1 MQKEIK
7 IAIIGAS
14 YLQIPLVLK
23 AHEMGLKSVCF
34 AWEEGAVC
42 KEYCDKFYPI
52 SILNKEEILKICKR
66 ENISAITSIS
76 SDLAVPTVTYVA
88 DKLGLIA
95 NSIESSLVS
104 TNKYLQRKEL
114 HINSILVPE
123 FENFKNLSIDM
134 LKNRFRF
141 PIVIKPVDR
150 SGSKGVVVV
159 KDTNNITENIEYSRK
174 ESLCGEIIIE
184 EFIEGEEISVESISW
199 EGNHTILA
207 YTDKV
212 TTGFP
217 HFVELEHHQP
227 SKFWKSQI
235 HDKIY
240 ETVIHSLNTLGIKY
254 GASHSELII
263 THDGKVYITEIG
275 ARMGGDFIGSHL
287 VMLST
292 GFDFVKSVIEVSL
305 NQKPVIEFNNILMSG
320 VCFYTDESKWVADF
334 VNLKHKSMVEYH
346 LDKLRDGPIQE
357 SSHRSG
363 YFIYAGNQKIEA
375 GSSYLFNDYQN

>member
-1 MQKEIK
+1 MKNK

-14 YLQIPLVLK
+14 YLQLPLVLK
-23 AHEMGLKSVCF
+23 VHEMGLKSVCF

-42 KEYCDKFYPI
+42 KEHCDKFYPI
-52 SILNKEEILKICKR
+52 SILEKEEILKICQI

-76 SDLAVPTVTYVA
+76 SDLAVPTISYVA
-88 DKLGLIA
+88 DKLNLIA
-95 NSIESSLVS
+95 NSIESSVVS
-104 TNKYLQRKEL
+104 TNKFLQRKTL
-114 HINSILVPE
+114 SNNNILVPE
-123 FENFKNLSIDM
+123 FENFKNLSIELVKD
-134 LKNRFRF
+134 RFIF
-141 PIVIKPVDR
+141 PIVLKPVDR

-159 KDTNNITENIEYSRK
+159 KDTGNLNEAIEYSK
-174 ESLCGEIIIE
+174 NESLCGEIIIE

-212 TTGFP
+212 TTGYP

-227 SKFWKSQI
+227 SKFWKSGI
-235 HDKIY
+235 HDKIFD
-240 ETVIHSLNTLGIKY
+240 TVIHSLNTLGIKY

-263 THDGKVYITEIG
+263 TNKGEVYVTEIG

-292 GFDFVKSVIEVSL
+292 GFDFMKSVIEVSL
-305 NQKPVIEFNNILMSG
+305 NHKPAIEFKNRQNAG
-320 VCFYTDESKWVADF
+320 VCFYTEKSKWVADF
-334 VNLKHKSMVEYH
+334 VKLNHRFMVEYH
-346 LDKLRDGPIQE
+346 LDKLRDSPTKE

-363 YFIYAGNQKIEA
+363 YFIYTGNQKIDS
-375 GSSYLFNDYQN
+375 GSLLEVL

>member
-1 MQKEIK
+1 
-7 IAIIGAS
+7 
-14 YLQIPLVLK
+14 
-23 AHEMGLKSVCF
+23 
-34 AWEEGAVC
+34 
-42 KEYCDKFYPI
+42 
-52 SILNKEEILKICKR
+52 
-66 ENISAITSIS
+66 
-76 SDLAVPTVTYVA
+76 
-88 DKLGLIA
+88 
-95 NSIESSLVS
+95 
-104 TNKYLQRKEL
+104 L

-263 THDGKVYITEIG
+263 TVDGKVYVTEIG

-287 VMLST
+287 VILST
-292 GFDFVKSVIEVSL
+292 GFDFVKSVIQVSL
-305 NQKPVIEFNNILMSG
+305 NQKPVIEFNINQKSG

-334 VNLKHKSMVEYH
+334 VNLKHKYMVEYH
-346 LDKLRDGPIQE
+346 LDKLKNGPIQE

>member
-1 MQKEIK
+1 MLEEKK

-23 AHEMGLKSVCF
+23 VREMGLKSICF

-52 SILNKEEILKICKR
+52 STLDQEKILRTCEI
-66 ENISAITSIS
+66 ENISAITSIA
-76 SDLAVPTVTYVA
+76 SDLAVPTINYVA
-88 DKLGLIA
+88 DKLGLVG

-104 TNKYLQRKEL
+104 TNKYYQRNAL
-114 HINSILVPE
+114 YVNNIRVPE

-134 LKNRFRF
+134 IKARFRL
-141 PIVIKPVDR
+141 PIVVKPVDR
-150 SGSKGVVVV
+150 SGSKGVFVV
-159 KDTNNITENIEYSRK
+159 KDIKGIDEVIEYSRR
-174 ESLCGEIIIE
+174 ESLCGEVIIE

-199 EGNHTILA
+199 EGNHTIIA
-207 YTDKV
+207 FTDKV

-227 SKFWKSQI
+227 SKFWKSII
-235 HDKIY
+235 HDKIIY
-240 ETVIHSLNTLGIKY
+240 TVKSSLDTLSVKF

-263 THDGKVYITEIG
+263 TRDSKIYVTEIG

-287 VMLST
+287 VKLST
-292 GFDFVKSVIEVSL
+292 GFDFLKAVIEVAL
-305 NQKPVIEFNNILMSG
+305 NQKPAIECNGKQNSG
-320 VCFYTDESKWVADF
+320 VCFYTEKSKWVADF
-334 VNLKHKSMVEYH
+334 VYLNHKDIIEYH
-346 LDKLRDGPIQE
+346 LDKLRVEPIRE

-363 YFIYAGNQKIEA
+363 YFIYKGNQKID
-375 GSSYLFNDYQN
+375 SSSL